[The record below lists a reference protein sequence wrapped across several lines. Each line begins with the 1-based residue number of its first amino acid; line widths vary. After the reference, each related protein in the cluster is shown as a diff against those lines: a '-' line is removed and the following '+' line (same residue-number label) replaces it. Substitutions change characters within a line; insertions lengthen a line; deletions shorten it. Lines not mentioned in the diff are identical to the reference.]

1 MSPEDYRKAGSDEK
15 IGEAGIAKLRRS
27 TCRDPEL
34 RRVAGYMEKLR
45 VAGYQENILPELVED
60 MEIND

>member
-1 MSPEDYRKAGSDEK
+1 MSLEDYRKAGSDEK
-15 IGEAGIAKLRRS
+15 IGEAGIAKLRQI
-27 TCRDPEL
+27 CHPEL

>member
-1 MSPEDYRKAGSDEK
+1 MSPEDYRKACSDEK
-15 IGEAGIAKLRRS
+15 IGEAGIAKLWQIHH
-27 TCRDPEL
+27 PEL

-60 MEIND
+60 MEMND